1 MPLPQRQDQQHP
13 KRRNTH
19 APDKR
24 LRLREL
30 RGKKSMPKNS
40 RPGQKGIFKSVAKDR
55 MMTYVVSY
63 REAQT
68 PARDDSSVRIQRQK
82 TFDREVD
89 AIEFKRQLHNQ
100 FKDGTYTP
108 PINLTRRTERLHCFR
123 RWDETDNSRTSRK
136 WLKRFK
142 PLNATT

>member
-1 MPLPQRQDQQHP
+1 MVDPLILNPLQRMPLPQRQDQQHP

-68 PARDDSSVRIQRQK
+68 PARGRFLCTDP
-82 TFDREVD
+82 
-89 AIEFKRQLHNQ
+89 AA
-100 FKDGTYTP
+100 KD
-108 PINLTRRTERLHCFR
+108 IR
-123 RWDETDNSRTSRK
+123 SR
-136 WLKRFK
+136 
-142 PLNATT
+142 

>member
-1 MPLPQRQDQQHP
+1 MWFHTVRHKHQP
-13 KRRNTH
+13 
-19 APDKR
+19 
-24 LRLREL
+24 E
-30 RGKKSMPKNS
+30 
-40 RPGQKGIFKSVAKDR
+40 
-55 MMTYVVSY
+55 
-63 REAQT
+63 
-68 PARDDSSVRIQRQK
+68 DDSSVRIQRQK

-142 PLNATT
+142 PLNAAT